1 VISKLKYTSLF
12 VIMSIALLVFVGQPN
27 ITEAKSFETKAKTA
41 ILVDADSGKILYAK
55 DENEALPPAS
65 MTKMMTE
72 YLVLEQ
78 IDKGEIDWD
87 SKVQIG
93 DYPYELSG
101 NDDFSGVGL
110 RQNVDYTVEQL
121 YEAMAINSDNAT
133 TAALAEFIA
142 DSEGEFVKMM
152 NDKAEELGMTE
163 SKFVNASGLDNE
175 SLDGNHPEGTEAD
188 DTNLMSAKDAAIL
201 AYNLITDYPESLEIS
216 SIPST
221 DFDGQEIRNWN
232 YMLKHDTDYLKDFY
246 YEGLDGLKTGNTDLA
261 GFTFT
266 GTAERDG
273 HRLISVVMKTDSVEE
288 RFKET
293 AKLLDYGFD
302 EFGEK
307 ELFPA
312 GYDEFEGNT
321 LPVDKGKEDNV
332 SLELADD
339 LTMTTE
345 EGTEDKYN
353 IQVNVDESLLN
364 DDGELSAPIKKGTK
378 IGTVELTMEDG
389 EDFGYIFDNDDEQG
403 AAEIVASEDVDKKN
417 WFSLM
422 LGAIGQFFTNLYDKF
437 MGLF

>member
-1 VISKLKYTSLF
+1 
-12 VIMSIALLVFVGQPN
+12 
-27 ITEAKSFETKAKTA
+27 
-41 ILVDADSGKILYAK
+41 
-55 DENEALPPAS
+55 
-65 MTKMMTE
+65 
-72 YLVLEQ
+72 
-78 IDKGEIDWD
+78 
-87 SKVQIG
+87 
-93 DYPYELSG
+93 
-101 NDDFSGVGL
+101 
-110 RQNVDYTVEQL
+110 
-121 YEAMAINSDNAT
+121 
-133 TAALAEFIA
+133 
-142 DSEGEFVKMM
+142 
-152 NDKAEELGMTE
+152 
-163 SKFVNASGLDNE
+163 
-175 SLDGNHPEGTEAD
+175 
-188 DTNLMSAKDAAIL
+188 
-201 AYNLITDYPESLEIS
+201 
-216 SIPST
+216 
-221 DFDGQEIRNWN
+221 
-232 YMLKHDTDYLKDFY
+232 
-246 YEGLDGLKTGNTDLA
+246 
-261 GFTFT
+261 
-266 GTAERDG
+266 
-273 HRLISVVMKTDSVEE
+273 MKTDSVEE

>member
-1 VISKLKYTSLF
+1 
-12 VIMSIALLVFVGQPN
+12 
-27 ITEAKSFETKAKTA
+27 
-41 ILVDADSGKILYAK
+41 
-55 DENEALPPAS
+55 
-65 MTKMMTE
+65 
-72 YLVLEQ
+72 
-78 IDKGEIDWD
+78 
-87 SKVQIG
+87 
-93 DYPYELSG
+93 
-101 NDDFSGVGL
+101 
-110 RQNVDYTVEQL
+110 
-121 YEAMAINSDNAT
+121 
-133 TAALAEFIA
+133 
-142 DSEGEFVKMM
+142 
-152 NDKAEELGMTE
+152 
-163 SKFVNASGLDNE
+163 
-175 SLDGNHPEGTEAD
+175 
-188 DTNLMSAKDAAIL
+188 
-201 AYNLITDYPESLEIS
+201 
-216 SIPST
+216 PST

-293 AKLLDYGFD
+293 AKLLDYGF
-302 EFGEK
+302 EC
-307 ELFPA
+307 
-312 GYDEFEGNT
+312 NT

-389 EDFGYIFDNDDEQG
+389 EDFGYIF
-403 AAEIVASEDVDKKN
+403 
-417 WFSLM
+417 
-422 LGAIGQFFTNLYDKF
+422 
-437 MGLF
+437 